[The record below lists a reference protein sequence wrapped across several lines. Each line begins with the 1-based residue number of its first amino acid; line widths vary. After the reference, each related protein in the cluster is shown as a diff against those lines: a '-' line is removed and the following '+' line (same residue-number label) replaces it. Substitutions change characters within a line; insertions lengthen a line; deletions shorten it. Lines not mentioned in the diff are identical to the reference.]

1 MLASSWSWPLILSSN
16 ANANVDGSV
25 GGGDATALELV
36 RRARR
41 HEDGQQL
48 VCNVSHHFLRFLGSR
63 CRSSWM
69 VFVLLRRRRIV
80 PSDAVTRHGHI
91 IWLYLDMD
99 KPMGASPRSAFS
111 TRDIVNPACG
121 QFSLNIV
128 GSGSHVTWLFSI
140 ICDPSQA

>member
-1 MLASSWSWPLILSSN
+1 MISCISDNMKRLMMLASSWSWPLILSSN
-16 ANANVDGSV
+16 ANVDGSF

-69 VFVLLRRRRIV
+69 VFVLLRRRRTV
-80 PSDAVTRHGHI
+80 RRRHPSWSHHLALFGYGYDVIAYCTDFFPPFRTSFKNS
-91 IWLYLDMD
+91 D
-99 KPMGASPRSAFS
+99 KKFFPGTYRYP
-111 TRDIVNPACG
+111 
-121 QFSLNIV
+121 
-128 GSGSHVTWLFSI
+128 
-140 ICDPSQA
+140 